1 MQLLSGTV
9 PAGRF
14 QQASGLAGETLPGVT
29 FFSAILVPKKS
40 LGLDNRWQNPSRKVR
55 RIRLRGTPITHPFH
69 SFFSVSLCLSLCLSL
84 SSCTCIH
91 CTSSDSRVFVHG
103 LCQYRANSFSLSLS
117 LSLSEVTL
125 SRSRLAIIMLIR
137 RNKTWKLCLLSLSL
151 PSYVRRPISPRFIPV
166 SPIPYS
172 SISFLFFSFL
182 FFSFSPSTVFCPPDQ
197 RSFSL
202 LLVAPASYEVPL
214 LLLNGIS
221 RLAGS
226 AGSIFIGLNW
236 RGLRSGEC
244 GWTRLD
250 RRRRRRRRR
259 DRRASV
265 TMVMSPRFL

>member
-1 MQLLSGTV
+1 MAESVQKSSTYPSPGHTDHPSV
-9 PAGRF
+9 P
-14 QQASGLAGETLPGVT
+14 
-29 FFSAILVPKKS
+29 FFL
-40 LGLDNRWQNPSRKVR
+40 
-55 RIRLRGTPITHPFH
+55 
-69 SFFSVSLCLSLCLSL
+69 LCLSL
-84 SSCTCIH
+84 SLSLSLSFFVYVYALYVVWFPCICTRALPVSCKL
-91 CTSSDSRVFVHG
+91 F
-103 LCQYRANSFSLSLS
+103 LSLS